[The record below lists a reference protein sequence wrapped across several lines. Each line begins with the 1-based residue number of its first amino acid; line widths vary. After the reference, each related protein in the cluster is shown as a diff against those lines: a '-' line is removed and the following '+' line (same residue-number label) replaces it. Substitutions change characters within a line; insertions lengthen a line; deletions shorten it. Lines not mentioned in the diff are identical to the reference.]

1 MPTNKKTN
9 VTENYPWLV
18 YSQDIDA
25 IDDGGIQPA
34 TADTLGG
41 VKIGEGISVTSDGT
55 ISAEGGTHS
64 GTYLCSFWNVDSNG
78 TNATDGDYAT
88 ARAFLADGKPIACN
102 LWNYNL
108 DPTAP
113 SFTIDQMLKTLLT
126 EDSIKLYYSTT
137 EGLEWDANGITPF
150 IDQ

>member
-25 IDDGGIQPA
+25 IDDGDLQPA
-34 TADTLGG
+34 TANTLGG

-64 GTYLCSFWNVDSNG
+64 GTYLCSFWNVDSTG
-78 TNATDGDYAT
+78 TTMATDGDYAA
-88 ARAFLADGKPIACN
+88 ARALLADGRPIVPIICG
-102 LWNYNL
+102 WNFAQDYPRFS
-108 DPTAP
+108 DP
-113 SFTIDQMLKTLLT
+113 QMLSVEL
-126 EDSIKLYYSTT
+126 DVNNIKLWLSSSAGYSWS
-137 EGLEWDANGITPF
+137 ENGIEYF
-150 IDQ
+150 EL